1 MTFRRRILIA
11 MLPLF
16 ALLVALGGTGAALIY
31 HLGGQIDLI
40 LRENYDSV
48 IYMRDLNEALERIN
62 SSFLLA
68 LAGQEEQSHR
78 LYQDKW
84 KIFDDSLDKEN
95 HNITILPEEG
105 QLVDKLTTL
114 SKDYRQAGNDFFAD
128 PGAQREGLYFA
139 PAGAPCLYS
148 TFVQIKNVSDRIRQ
162 INQDQMEHVNAAA
175 RVLALHSLVWYG
187 GGLAF
192 GIALAVLLVASTIR
206 TILYPIRAVT
216 ESAAAIG
223 AGNLDQ
229 LVPITSN
236 DELGQLASSFNTM
249 ARQLRELRQS
259 HHAQLVRRSRPAR
272 RRSIP
277 FPIPCSWLIP
287 SSTWRWP
294 TPWPAAC
301 WAFVP
306 ARTANSRR

>member
-84 KIFDDSLDKEN
+84 KLFDDSLDKEN

-114 SKDYRQAGNDFFAD
+114 SKDYRQAGNDFFAR
-128 PGAQREGLYFA
+128 PGRAAQ
-139 PAGAPCLYS
+139 GALLRP
-148 TFVQIKNVSDRIRQ
+148 RQ
-162 INQDQMEHVNAAA
+162 AA
-175 RVLALHSLVWYG
+175 
-187 GGLAF
+187 
-192 GIALAVLLVASTIR
+192 
-206 TILYPIRAVT
+206 
-216 ESAAAIG
+216 
-223 AGNLDQ
+223 
-229 LVPITSN
+229 VP
-236 DELGQLASSFNTM
+236 
-249 ARQLRELRQS
+249 
-259 HHAQLVRRSRPAR
+259 V
-272 RRSIP
+272 
-277 FPIPCSWLIP
+277 
-287 SSTWRWP
+287 
-294 TPWPAAC
+294 
-301 WAFVP
+301 
-306 ARTANSRR
+306 